1 MRKLLVAALTL
12 AFALSS
18 SLALGADEVPGIQ
31 GLQRYKLPNGL
42 EVYAYRDAAVP
53 LVRVQIA
60 FRAGAIAQSADSAG
74 LFRLYERMLFR
85 GQSGADGSPGV
96 KAALASLGV
105 SDWNGGTGAERVDY
119 WITLASSKVRQ
130 GIDFWAQT
138 LNPDAIEKDAE
149 GAAALETE
157 KQALCEEIRS
167 HNAESNSIYEGAIDR
182 RLFSKYPWRR
192 DPVGSEKAVSAAT
205 LDSLKS
211 IAAYFVPNNAALFVG
226 GDIDPEEVRAAAE
239 AAFGAWRAGP
249 DPWAKALPPNPR
261 PGVVRPT
268 WIVYPDPAMPEGRG
282 RIEVRYRGPDL
293 ATDPG
298 SSYTADLWSALVAPV
313 SGRFKSALVKNVP
326 RLNQDSIAA
335 SYISQRDGSWI
346 SLSSYF
352 DVDPSLSAV
361 SRAQAFKERVRGY
374 ELTTMKGDRAYF
386 SDAEYEAA
394 RKGLL
399 ADRDMAADTAD
410 GMIETLAFWWTAAS
424 VDYYA
429 GYPAALAKT
438 GPKEVSAFVDTYI
451 LRSLEVVALRMNP
464 ADVEK
469 EKRSFSNAGFE
480 TVTPNNAFWWQ
491 RKP

>member
-12 AFALSS
+12 AFALTS
-18 SLALGADEVPGIQ
+18 SLALWAEEVSGIP
-31 GLQRYKLPNGL
+31 GLQRYKLANGL

-60 FRAGAIAQSADSAG
+60 FRAGAIAQCADSAG

-85 GQSGADGSPGV
+85 DQSGADGSSSV
-96 KAALASLGV
+96 KAALASLGI
-105 SDWNGGTGAERVDY
+105 SDWNGGTDAERVDY
-119 WITLASSKVRQ
+119 WITLDASKVKQ
-130 GIDFWAQT
+130 GIDFWAET
-138 LNPDAIEKDAE
+138 LDPAAIEKDAFDN
-149 GAAALETE
+149 AALEAE

-167 HNAESNSIYEGAIDR
+167 RSAESDSIYEGAMNR

-268 WIVYPDPAMPEGRG
+268 WIVYPDPSMPEGTG

-293 ATDPG
+293 ATDHY
-298 SSYTADLWSALVAPV
+298 SSYAADLWSALVAPA

-326 RLNQDSIAA
+326 NLNKDSIAA
-335 SYISQRDGSWI
+335 RYISQRDGGWI
-346 SLSSYF
+346 SLSSNF
-352 DVDPSLSAV
+352 DVDPSSSAV

-374 ELTTMKGDRAYF
+374 ELTTMKGDKAYF

-399 ADRDMAADTAD
+399 ADRDKATDTAE
-410 GMIETLAFWWTAAS
+410 GMIEALAFWWATAS

-429 GYPAALAKT
+429 GYPAALEKT
-438 GPKEVSAFVDTYI
+438 GQKEVAAFVDSYI

-480 TVTPNNAFWWQ
+480 TVTPSNAFWWQ